1 MGPNKVPKN
10 AHQRNQ
16 KLSKFVFFFRFLGTQ
31 KRAILKT
38 YKSTFGTQNGP
49 GFLQK
54 IPKRFTRETKM
65 SPRGPSWAL
74 KSLFKNLKKTYF
86 FARFWVQR
94 PPKRASRN
102 PRAAQEA
109 PKELQRPMQK
119 IAKKNPQKWL
129 HGKKCLKPAISF
141 RTSNGSPFWWLFLL
155 IFKLIVGFILDYCL
169 NLFETH
175 FGSHGGWKPAKE
187 RSKWLKTPIKG
198 IKNPKSS
205 ILKKTFKKTMSF
217 SLFLTTKAS
226 QECL

>member
-1 MGPNKVPKN
+1 
-10 AHQRNQ
+10 
-16 KLSKFVFFFRFLGTQ
+16 
-31 KRAILKT
+31 
-38 YKSTFGTQNGP
+38 
-49 GFLQK
+49 
-54 IPKRFTRETKM
+54 M

-74 KSLFKNLKKTYF
+74 KSLFKHLKKPRVFT
-86 FARFWVQR
+86 RFWVQR

-119 IAKKNPQKWL
+119 IAKTNPKKCL
-129 HGKKCLKPAISF
+129 HGKKCLKVAISLWPDF
-141 RTSNGSPFWWLFLL
+141 GSPFWWLFLL

-169 NLFETH
+169 NRFETH